1 MSSRGGDVPI
11 AISSALAAGL
21 CFAVAGILQQR
32 AASTRTPDES
42 LSGRLLVDLAGEP
55 MWLAGIGLAVL
66 SYGFQA
72 LALAFGPLA
81 LVQPLIAAE
90 VVFALPLAAR
100 LDRVPL
106 QPRDWLG
113 AVMVVGGLAVAI
125 AAAAPSRGQRFG
137 ATGPWLL
144 LLLAVAVV
152 TVAALQLGRRQQG
165 PLRASLFALAG
176 ASVMGTQSA
185 LYATTIDRLP
195 QGVLAVV
202 TAWQTYLLII
212 ASGMGLL
219 LLQSAF
225 NSGPLATSM
234 PVIDTVEPV
243 VAVLAGLLIF
253 DEQLAGGPGRHALA
267 ALGAAVALAGILVL
281 DTSPAT
287 RRIYETEHEEQLA
300 EKARWRAGGRRGTCG
315 RIPAGSTR

>member
-1 MSSRGGDVPI
+1 MPI
-11 AISSALAAGL
+11 AFAAALAAGL
-21 CFAVAGILQQR
+21 CFALAGILQQR
-32 AASTRTPDES
+32 AASTQTPDES
-42 LSGRLLVDLAGEP
+42 LSGRLLADLAREP
-55 MWLAGIGLAVL
+55 MWLAGISLAVL

-81 LVQPLIAAE
+81 VVQPLIAME

-100 LDRVPL
+100 LDHVRL

-125 AAAAPSRGQRFG
+125 FAAAPSRGQRFG

-152 TVAALQLGRRQQG
+152 SFVALRLGRRRQG

-176 ASVMGTQSA
+176 ALVMGAQSA

-195 QGVLAVV
+195 QGVYAVA

-212 ASGMGLL
+212 ASGIGLL

-225 NSGPLATSM
+225 NSGPLAASM

-243 VAVLAGLLIF
+243 VAVVAGLLIF
-253 DEQLAGGPGRHALA
+253 HEQLAGGPGRHALA
-267 ALGAAVALAGILVL
+267 ALGAAVALAGIIVL

-287 RRIYETEHEEQLA
+287 RRIYQTEHEEQLA
-300 EKARWRAGGRRGTCG
+300 EKSRWRAGGRRGTCG
-315 RIPAGSTR
+315 RIPARSSP